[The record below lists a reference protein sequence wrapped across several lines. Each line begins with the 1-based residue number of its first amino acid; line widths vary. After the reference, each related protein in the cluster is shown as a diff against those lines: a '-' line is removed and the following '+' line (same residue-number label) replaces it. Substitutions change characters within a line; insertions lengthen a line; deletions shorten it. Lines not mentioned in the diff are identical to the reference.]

1 MELIEEKN
9 YCLNCKNKPCSTS
22 GCPLGNDI
30 PSFIKAEN
38 DKTAFE
44 ILCKTTV
51 LPAICGRIC
60 PKSRYCQANCIRGIK
75 QVPVEIGKLEQHI
88 GDIAIKNNYKIPKYI
103 NEEKIPKLVEGEKL
117 SETNKEK
124 TLEIEEEK
132 LSNLS
137 EIDIKKLAEKKV
149 AVVGSGPAGLTCAA
163 FLAMKGIQV
172 TIYEKN
178 KKLGGILQ
186 YGIPSFRLDKKI
198 VDESVKKILDLGIEA
213 KTEKELG
220 KDFTIEQLAKEYDA
234 VFVSIGASKPKK
246 ILEGEN
252 ILSGN
257 LLLDKM
263 QKNEEVPNFKDKK
276 IIVYG
281 GGNVAIDVSRTLK
294 RLGADVCIVYRRNVE
309 QMPAEINEIKEAQS
323 EGIQIIEKTNI
334 IEFKDGKANCIET
347 KLVEIDEENGNVNKQ
362 INATN
367 EDIKNN
373 KQINTINEDIKN
385 NKQINTINKDIKNNI
400 KILLQ
405 QKNMKRNKTRVEN
418 IEGSNFEIEANYIIL
433 ATGSQA
439 DQELLNKQGIETDKK
454 GFIKIDDHNRT
465 SLKNVYAGGDV
476 VGEEATVAY
485 AARSGR
491 ETANYITQMLQ
502 KNNTSVI

>member
-30 PSFIKAEN
+30 PGFIKAEN

-75 QVPVEIGKLEQHI
+75 QAPVEIGKLEQHI
-88 GDIAIKNNYKIPKYI
+88 GDISIKNNYKIPKYI
-103 NEEKIPKLVEGEKL
+103 DEEKTPKLP
-117 SETNKEK
+117 
-124 TLEIEEEK
+124 
-132 LSNLS
+132 
-137 EIDIKKLAEKKV
+137 EKKV
-149 AVVGSGPAGLTCAA
+149 AVIGSGPAGLTCAA

-198 VDESVKKILDLGIEA
+198 VDESIKKILDLGIEA

-257 LLLDKM
+257 LLLDKI

-294 RLGADVCIVYRRNVE
+294 RLGADVCIVYRRNIE
-309 QMPAEINEIKEAQS
+309 QMPAEFNEIKEAQN
-323 EGIQIIEKTNI
+323 EGIKIIEKTNI
-334 IEFKDGKANCIET
+334 IEFKDGKANCIKT
-347 KLVEIDEENGNVNKQ
+347 KLVEIVEENGN
-362 INATN
+362 AN
-367 EDIKNN
+367 E
-373 KQINTINEDIKN
+373 QINTINEN
-385 NKQINTINKDIKNNI
+385 IKNNI

-405 QKNMKRNKTRVEN
+405 QKKMKRNKTRVEN

-454 GFIKIDDHNRT
+454 GFIKIDDYNRT

-476 VGEEATVAY
+476 VGEEATVTY

-491 ETANYITQMLQ
+491 ETAKYITQMLQ

>member
-30 PSFIKAEN
+30 PGFIKAEN

-75 QVPVEIGKLEQHI
+75 QAPVEIGKLEQYI
-88 GDIAIKNNYKIPKYI
+88 GDISIKNNYKIPKH
-103 NEEKIPKLVEGEKL
+103 
-117 SETNKEK
+117 
-124 TLEIEEEK
+124 
-132 LSNLS
+132 
-137 EIDIKKLAEKKV
+137 IDEEKKV

-198 VDESVKKILDLGIEA
+198 VDESIKKILDLGIEA

-257 LLLDKM
+257 LLLDKI
-263 QKNEEVPNFKDKK
+263 QKNEGVPNFKDKK

-309 QMPAEINEIKEAQS
+309 QMPAEFNEIREAQN
-323 EGIQIIEKTNI
+323 EGIKIIEKTNI
-334 IEFKDGKANCIET
+334 IEFKDGKANCIKT
-347 KLVEIDEENGNVNKQ
+347 KLAEIVEENGNG
-362 INATN
+362 N
-367 EDIKNN
+367 EP
-373 KQINTINEDIKN
+373 INTINEN
-385 NKQINTINKDIKNNI
+385 IKNNI
-400 KILLQ
+400 EILLQ

>member
-30 PSFIKAEN
+30 PGFIKAEN

-75 QVPVEIGKLEQHI
+75 QAPVEIGRLEQYI
-88 GDIAIKNNYKIPKYI
+88 GDISIKNNYKIPKYI
-103 NEEKIPKLVEGEKL
+103 DE
-117 SETNKEK
+117 
-124 TLEIEEEK
+124 
-132 LSNLS
+132 
-137 EIDIKKLAEKKV
+137 EKKV

-198 VDESVKKILDLGIEA
+198 VDESIKKILDLGIEA

-220 KDFTIEQLAKEYDA
+220 KDFTIEQLAKEYNA

-257 LLLDKM
+257 LLLDKI
-263 QKNEEVPNFKDKK
+263 QKNEGVPNFKDKK

-309 QMPAEINEIKEAQS
+309 QMPAEFNEIREAQN
-323 EGIQIIEKTNI
+323 EGIKIIEKTNI
-334 IEFKDGKANCIET
+334 IEFKDGKANCIKT
-347 KLVEIDEENGNVNKQ
+347 KLAEIVEENGNG
-362 INATN
+362 N
-367 EDIKNN
+367 EP
-373 KQINTINEDIKN
+373 INTINEN
-385 NKQINTINKDIKNNI
+385 IKNNI
-400 KILLQ
+400 EILLQ

-454 GFIKIDDHNRT
+454 GFIKIDNHNRT

-476 VGEEATVAY
+476 VGEEATVTY

>member
-30 PSFIKAEN
+30 PGFIKAEN

-75 QVPVEIGKLEQHI
+75 QAPVEIGKLEQHI
-88 GDIAIKNNYKIPKYI
+88 GDISIKNNYKIPKYI
-103 NEEKIPKLVEGEKL
+103 DEEKTPKLP
-117 SETNKEK
+117 
-124 TLEIEEEK
+124 
-132 LSNLS
+132 
-137 EIDIKKLAEKKV
+137 EKKV
-149 AVVGSGPAGLTCAA
+149 AVIGSGPAGLTCAA

-198 VDESVKKILDLGIEA
+198 VEESIKKILDLGIEA

-257 LLLDKM
+257 LLLDKI

-281 GGNVAIDVSRTLK
+281 GGNVAIDASRTLK
-294 RLGADVCIVYRRNVE
+294 RLGADVCIVYRRNIE
-309 QMPAEINEIKEAQS
+309 QMPAEFNEIKEAQN
-323 EGIQIIEKTNI
+323 EGIKIIEKTNI
-334 IEFKDGKANCIET
+334 IEFKDGKANCIKT
-347 KLVEIDEENGNVNKQ
+347 KLVEIVEENGN
-362 INATN
+362 AN
-367 EDIKNN
+367 E
-373 KQINTINEDIKN
+373 QINTINEN
-385 NKQINTINKDIKNNI
+385 IKNNI
-400 KILLQ
+400 KVLLQ

-454 GFIKIDDHNRT
+454 GFIKIDDYNRT

-476 VGEEATVAY
+476 VGEEATVTY

-491 ETANYITQMLQ
+491 ETAKYITQMLQ

>member
-1 MELIEEKN
+1 
-9 YCLNCKNKPCSTS
+9 
-22 GCPLGNDI
+22 
-30 PSFIKAEN
+30 
-38 DKTAFE
+38 
-44 ILCKTTV
+44 
-51 LPAICGRIC
+51 
-60 PKSRYCQANCIRGIK
+60 
-75 QVPVEIGKLEQHI
+75 
-88 GDIAIKNNYKIPKYI
+88 
-103 NEEKIPKLVEGEKL
+103 
-117 SETNKEK
+117 
-124 TLEIEEEK
+124 
-132 LSNLS
+132 
-137 EIDIKKLAEKKV
+137 
-149 AVVGSGPAGLTCAA
+149 
-163 FLAMKGIQV
+163 MKGIQV

-198 VDESVKKILDLGIEA
+198 VDESIKKILDLGIEA

-220 KDFTIEQLAKEYDA
+220 KDFTIEQLAKEYNA

-257 LLLDKM
+257 LLLDKI
-263 QKNEEVPNFKDKK
+263 QKNEGVPNFKDKK

-309 QMPAEINEIKEAQS
+309 QMPAEFNEIREAQN
-323 EGIQIIEKTNI
+323 EGIKIIEKTNI
-334 IEFKDGKANCIET
+334 IEFKDGKANCIKT
-347 KLVEIDEENGNVNKQ
+347 KLVEIDEETGNVNEQ

-385 NKQINTINKDIKNNI
+385 NKQINTINEDIKNNI

-405 QKNMKRNKTRVEN
+405 QKNMKRNKTRVKN
-418 IEGSNFEIEANYIIL
+418 IEGSNFEIDANYIIL

-454 GFIKIDDHNRT
+454 GFIKIDNHNRT

-476 VGEEATVAY
+476 VGEEATVTY

>member
-30 PSFIKAEN
+30 PGFIKAEN

-75 QVPVEIGKLEQHI
+75 QAPVEIGKLEQYI
-88 GDIAIKNNYKIPKYI
+88 GDISIKNNYKIPKH
-103 NEEKIPKLVEGEKL
+103 
-117 SETNKEK
+117 
-124 TLEIEEEK
+124 
-132 LSNLS
+132 
-137 EIDIKKLAEKKV
+137 IDEEKKV

-198 VDESVKKILDLGIEA
+198 VDESIKKILDLGIEA

-220 KDFTIEQLAKEYDA
+220 KDFTIEQLAKEYNA

-257 LLLDKM
+257 LLLDKI
-263 QKNEEVPNFKDKK
+263 QKNEGVPNFKDKK

-309 QMPAEINEIKEAQS
+309 QMPAEFNEIREAQN
-323 EGIQIIEKTNI
+323 EGIKIIEKTNI
-334 IEFKDGKANCIET
+334 IEFKDGKANCIKT
-347 KLVEIDEENGNVNKQ
+347 KLAEIVEENGNG
-362 INATN
+362 N
-367 EDIKNN
+367 EP
-373 KQINTINEDIKN
+373 INTINEN
-385 NKQINTINKDIKNNI
+385 IKNNI
-400 KILLQ
+400 EILLQ